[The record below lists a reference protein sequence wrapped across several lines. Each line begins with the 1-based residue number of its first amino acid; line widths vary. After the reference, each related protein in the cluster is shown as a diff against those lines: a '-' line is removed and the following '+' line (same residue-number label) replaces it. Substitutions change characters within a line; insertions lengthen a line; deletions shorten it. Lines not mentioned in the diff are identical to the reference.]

1 MNNLHISLTPF
12 KNESRVLK
20 QVGSISKLD
29 FIDAIFIAALHEE
42 GLEQSEII
50 KNNIFLKRF
59 YLLSRKLPKNLFVQ
73 IFKYVEFVFRVVFFY
88 RNKNIKMVNIHAVS
102 LLPLGVLLKILYGA
116 KLVYDTHEL
125 ETEVV
130 GSSDMRKK
138 LAKWL
143 ERICIQ
149 FADQAFVVSENIADW
164 YRDTY
169 SMVRPPVILN
179 SPSKKTC
186 ATNNKFRE
194 YLGIKE
200 DQTIFLYQGGLAEGR
215 GVELILEAFEERN
228 SCSEVVVFMGYGE
241 FESLIRE
248 KAKTTQNI
256 YFYPAVSPDVLLEY
270 TSSADIGVHVPVD
283 ICLSYYYSMPNKLF
297 EYAMAGLPVIVS
309 EMKEMKEFVEKY
321 KMGMALKEYTATE
334 LNRLIDKML
343 MQDVKQMQ
351 QNALK
356 AARENSWEEQ
366 EKKMLSAYKRLYG
379 AKL

>member
-29 FIDAIFIAALHEE
+29 FIDTIFIAALHEE
-42 GLEQSEII
+42 GLGQSEII

-59 YLLSRKLPKNLFVQ
+59 YLLSRKLPKKLFVQ

-102 LLPLGVLLKILYGA
+102 LLPLGVLLKVLYGA

-130 GSSDMRKK
+130 GSSGIRKK

-143 ERICIQ
+143 EKICIQ
-149 FADQAFVVSENIADW
+149 FADQVFVVSENIADW

-169 SMVRPPVILN
+169 SIMRPPVILN
-179 SPSKKTC
+179 SPSKKIC
-186 ATNNKFRE
+186 VTNNKFRE

-200 DQTIFLYQGGLAEGR
+200 NQTIFLYQGGLMHGR
-215 GVELILEAFEERN
+215 GIELILEAFEKRH

-256 YFYPAVSPDVLLEY
+256 YFHPAVSPDVLLEY
-270 TSSADIGVHVPVD
+270 TSSASIG
-283 ICLSYYYSMPNKLF
+283 ISLIEGSCLSYVFCMPNKLF

-309 EMKEMKEFVEKY
+309 EMKEMQEFVEKY
-321 KMGMALKEYTATE
+321 KMGMTLTEYTATE

-356 AARENSWEEQ
+356 AAHENSWEEQ

-379 AKL
+379 LEL